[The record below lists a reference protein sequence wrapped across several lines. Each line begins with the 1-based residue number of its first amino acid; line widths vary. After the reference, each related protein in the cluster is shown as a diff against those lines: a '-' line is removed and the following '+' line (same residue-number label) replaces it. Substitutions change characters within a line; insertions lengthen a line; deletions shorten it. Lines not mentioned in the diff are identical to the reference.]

1 MKISFVIPT
10 FNENSSLGE
19 LFEAIC
25 VQMETITNDFEIV
38 FVDDGSSDTSFE
50 IMQQLARNDQRIKI
64 IKLRRNFGKSIA
76 LNEGFRLAEGDV
88 IFTMDA
94 DLQDDPKEIPRF
106 LAKLE
111 EGYDLISGWKK
122 KRKDPVLSKNLP
134 SKLFNF
140 MINLFS
146 GLKLHDHNCGFKAY
160 RKPVIKELSLYGDL
174 HRYIPAVAH
183 SAGWKVSEISVAHH
197 ERTFGKSKYGFERF
211 SHGLFDFIT
220 VVFITRYLKR
230 PMHFFGL
237 FGLSFSLVGFGILS
251 YLSFLWF
258 MGDSIGERPL
268 LMLGVLLLLIGG
280 QIISTGLIAEMITY
294 NKQKNSRD
302 DVIDLIINNNS

>member
-1 MKISFVIPT
+1 MDISFVIPT
-10 FNENSSLGE
+10 FNEAGSLNALYE
-19 LFEAIC
+19 EIC
-25 VQMETITNDFEIV
+25 TQMVGVTNDFEIV
-38 FVDDGSSDTSFE
+38 LVDDGSSDTSFE
-50 IMQQLARNDQRIKI
+50 IMHELARNDPKVRV

-76 LNEGFRLAEGDV
+76 LNEGFRVAEGDI

-111 EGYDLISGWKK
+111 EGYDLISGWKH

-134 SKLFNF
+134 SRLFNF

-160 RKPVIKELSLYGDL
+160 RKSVAKGLSLYGDL

-183 SAGWKVSEISVAHH
+183 AAGWKVSEIPIEHH
-197 ERTFGKSKYGFERF
+197 ERSFGKSKYGIERF
-211 SHGLFDFIT
+211 FHGLFDFIT

-230 PMHFFGL
+230 PMHFFGW
-237 FGLSFSLVGFGILS
+237 FGLLFSLAGFGICS
-251 YLSFLWF
+251 YLSVLWL
-258 MGDSIGERPL
+258 MGESIGERPL
-268 LMLGVLLLLIGG
+268 LMLGVLLLLMGC
-280 QIISTGLIAEMITY
+280 QIISAGLIAEMVTHHTQ
-294 NKQKNSRD
+294 NHSGD
-302 DVIDLIINNNS
+302 DLIELTLNQ